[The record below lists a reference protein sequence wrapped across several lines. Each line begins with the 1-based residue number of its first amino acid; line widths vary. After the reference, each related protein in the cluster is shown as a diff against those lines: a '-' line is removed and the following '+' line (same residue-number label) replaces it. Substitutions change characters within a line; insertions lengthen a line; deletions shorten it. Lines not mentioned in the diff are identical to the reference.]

1 MHTWNGAILHTGAD
15 LSGSIQ
21 HAQLHRTSLRPLI
34 YVHPGHMLHKAV
46 LMRLKYETR
55 VLKLLLPKLR
65 TMVCAGA
72 HHLRNSQHATR
83 RTVEIPAHSAHVAK
97 AVSPSENVA
106 ARGIGVQG

>member
-34 YVHPGHMLHKAV
+34 YVHPGHMLQNAV
-46 LMRLKYETR
+46 LMRLKSESELIK
-55 VLKLLLPKLR
+55 VLLLKLRK
-65 TMVCAGA
+65 MVCAGA
-72 HHLRNSQHATR
+72 HHHENSLHATR
-83 RTVEIPAHSAHVAK
+83 CTVEIPAHSAHVAK
-97 AVSPSENVA
+97 AVSPSKNVA